1 MRLGWEQ
8 TDPPAEE
15 GEVRVVTCPLG
26 LMFQARTGMGH
37 GQKDIRGI
45 GTRGDC
51 WGTAREGQPG
61 HHCARAG
68 EYGDCYFYGYSL
80 SSKITPR

>member
-8 TDPPAEE
+8 TEPPAEK
-15 GEVRVVTCPLG
+15 GEERVVTCPLG
-26 LMFQARTGMGH
+26 LVFQACTGMGH

-51 WGTAREGQPG
+51 WGTARLGGRRGQPG
-61 HHCARAG
+61 HHCSRAAG
-68 EYGDCYFYGYSL
+68 EYGYSL
-80 SSKITPR
+80 SSEITPR